1 MPVFKA
7 RRASHPRP
15 QCCSLTHVA
24 EPGANRLGATRG
36 ITMRDPQL
44 ERINNRIDN
53 LLDDLTVLKGLERS
67 GSDVSA
73 YIQTVSRELQQ
84 LNQRKQG
91 QVHVQ
96 SQ

>member
-1 MPVFKA
+1 
-7 RRASHPRP
+7 
-15 QCCSLTHVA
+15 
-24 EPGANRLGATRG
+24 
-36 ITMRDPQL
+36 MRDPQL
-44 ERINNRIDN
+44 ERINNRIEN

-91 QVHVQ
+91 LDHVQ
-96 SQ
+96 SR